1 MLRMQGS
8 LRGERSCGRGRFGR
22 HGAEVERVVVSRK
35 DERDSGSASNPS
47 KAPQIA
53 QAIAPIVSVSPPML
67 AHMIAA
73 RSALRQ

>member
-1 MLRMQGS
+1 MRTRAISAAMARKS
-8 LRGERSCGRGRFGR
+8 SAF
-22 HGAEVERVVVSRK
+22 VVSRK
-35 DERDSGSASNPS
+35 DVRDSGSASNPS